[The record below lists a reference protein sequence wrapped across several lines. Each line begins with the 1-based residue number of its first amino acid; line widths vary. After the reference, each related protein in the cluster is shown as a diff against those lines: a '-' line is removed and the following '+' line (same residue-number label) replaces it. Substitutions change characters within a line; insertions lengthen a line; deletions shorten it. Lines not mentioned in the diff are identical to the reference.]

1 MKIHR
6 TALTATAAVLAL
18 GLPALAQDA
27 PALSGTFL
35 DAADDNRFFTRLGG
49 TAKDVIAYEG
59 LTPGAAYVIES
70 RLVDPANPDAAGE
83 PVIVEFTPE
92 AASGEV
98 IVEHPVAA
106 NEGEVNI
113 DYVTLTTLRQGDEE
127 VVVLEGDPKDPLR
140 TIQVHSVQR
149 LGIESVAD
157 TADGD
162 LRIDGQGGEVVV
174 RVSYANLVE
183 GYPYTVWGQLLSQ
196 SGQAIGVFASIPEY
210 APEGKAGEV
219 ELRFEVPAGF
229 EGISVVPSVG
239 IYHKK
244 RVEVRPDGVL
254 VWNEGAPN
262 PVMIAS
268 DTDLDAPERTIEIGV
283 PFGQAE

>member
-1 MKIHR
+1 MKLRR
-6 TALTATAAVLAL
+6 TPIVATAALIAL
-18 GLPALAQDA
+18 TLPATAADT
-27 PALSGTFL
+27 PVLSGTFL

-49 TAKDVIAYEG
+49 SAKDVIAYEG
-59 LTPGAAYVIES
+59 LTPGTPYVIES
-70 RLVDPANPDAAGE
+70 RMTDTANPDATGE
-83 PVIVEFTPE
+83 PVVVEFTPE
-92 AASGEV
+92 SASGEV
-98 IVEHPVAA
+98 IVEHLVPA

-113 DYVTLTTLRQGDEE
+113 DYVTQTVLKSGGEE
-127 VVVLEGDPKDPLR
+127 VAVLEGDARDPLR
-140 TIQVHSVQR
+140 TIQVHSIQR

-157 TADGD
+157 AADGD
-162 LRIDGQGGEVVV
+162 LRIDGQGGDVKVM
-174 RVSYANLVE
+174 VSYANLVE

-219 ELRFEVPAGF
+219 ELTFTVPAGF

-244 RVEVRPDGVL
+244 RVEVRDDGGL
-254 VWNEGAPN
+254 VWNEGAAN

-268 DTDLDAPERTIEIGV
+268 DTDLDDPERTVEIGV
-283 PFGQAE
+283 PFGQTE